1 MISSSQIR
9 SARALLNW
17 SGADLAEKS
26 GVSLKTLRRY
36 EAQDGIPASNTSVL
50 LSIKQC
56 LESQG
61 IEFTGDPLTNPGV
74 VYHISK

>member
-1 MISSSQIR
+1 MISSRQIR

-17 SGADLAEKS
+17 SGADLAKKS

-50 LSIKQC
+50 LSIKEC
-56 LESQG
+56 LENYG

-74 VYHISK
+74 VYRIPK